1 MSIQNN
7 GNKKTLNL
15 QKEKSKKIKTIKA
28 LAGFLGTAASLQFIA
43 AGAVAAKNLGKK
55 IINNRDYQKEFDEI
69 LRNSSKLTPEAIKQY
84 KDKNITEVNIPE
96 NVKEIDEN
104 TFRGFKNVKRVTIT
118 KSTGLIGKNAFSN
131 MNSLEEIW
139 IKDKSHIIG
148 TSDLKPNVKIKYGEE
163 TYSIEE
169 WKAKWNQENLT
180 LEDSILSL
188 SYDAL
193 KNLDKI
199 KNVDTNKASS
209 ISTDAFSGLNL
220 NSLTLNDEL
229 KNAKNNIFNEL
240 NIQKLLIG
248 KALLA
253 NPIRMQLKKFSE
265 INQVDILNTISE
277 IPDDAFNGINI
288 KNINLSST
296 ITKIGKR
303 AFLNSNITTIDLK
316 NVLEILESAFEA
328 SKLKT
333 VKFNSILNS
342 IDKNAFAKCNF
353 SELDMFDQVD
363 SLHDLAF
370 SETSVSHLKIGK
382 LLEYKTINKVLTKLS
397 SIENLTVKG
406 NIEKI
411 PSFSLAELNVNK
423 LTLEEGVKE
432 IEANALDFASINHL
446 KIADSLEK
454 LHYPSNPLSDTSG
467 SFSNVKKIQTLEI
480 GSALTKCNDLRE
492 LFFYGKNK
500 EISRF
505 TELKLT
511 DSINSLSKDMW
522 NSSIGNKI
530 MNLNKIT
537 IPEKHTSL
545 GIDTFKNVKFSNINL
560 ENITHLG
567 EGNFYSCD
575 DSLNLSLSDKLTT
588 INARAFKDTNCFT
601 KDKPLDLK
609 NVTQIEESAFENS
622 NISTLDLKLTKNIGK
637 RAFFGSKIETVEG
650 SQEIISLGESSFENA
665 SKLKYINNVNIQK
678 IGAKAF
684 KNCIELNKVST
695 LECDEIANEA
705 FYNCTNLEH
714 ITLDNIKNIGN
725 FAFYNTQSLE
735 TANLENVESLGEAA
749 FQNSNL
755 KEIDLKSLKNDTWVS
770 AFENCKNL
778 QKVDN
783 FQNNNVRKIP
793 NNAFKNCSSLIYINT
808 INITSFGD
816 YAFYQCT
823 EFVSN
828 DFTNVKEIGNF
839 AFKSCKKIQN
849 LQFPSELTSIGEEA
863 FAECD
868 LDAIRM
874 PKTASFIHETAFK
887 NATVKALGIGKL
899 LEYQGINDILTN
911 IKRIRSISVFGDI
924 AKVPSLSLAK
934 IDVEKL
940 EFKEGVQELDRKAL
954 DQAKIKHLKICD
966 SLSKLHYA
974 TRIAEDE
981 DDDGSFSRVKKIEKL
996 EIGKALTNCDDLR
1009 ELFFYGESKKNNR
1022 FSNLTLTE
1030 SIDQLNNNIWNA
1042 SLNNK
1047 LISLNSITLP
1057 DKFTELGLKTFEN
1070 VKFENINLDNITHLG
1085 ERNFNSCDESLNL
1098 NLGENITTINARA
1111 FEEAK
1116 CFSEEKPIDLKN
1128 VTRIEEGA
1136 FRGSNI
1142 SILNTKLT
1150 TYIGK
1155 EAFLSSEIKELNG
1168 ANNLKD
1174 IDEYAFKYAERL
1186 TKIENDG
1193 NWNSIGKGAFYNC
1206 NSLREFKLKSST
1218 ITEIKDET
1226 FYGCSSLK
1234 SDGIDLSKITKIGHS
1249 AFKECINLTNIDLR
1263 NIEIIGDYAFYN
1275 CYYLKSLNKFNK
1287 DVEVGDSSF
1296 QGCTELS
1303 NVNIDKC
1310 KKLSRYSFSR
1320 CENLTNGIEKIKLH
1334 DDIIEIPANCFEGI
1348 QQINKLELNI
1358 NNVKKI
1364 GDSAFNNAKMVHILN
1379 PKKTLTHVGYEAFKD
1394 TSGVDIDFE
1403 ILENI
1408 GSSAF
1413 KNTNLNKKDIVFK
1426 NLKTMGDYV
1435 FENNQNINSVDFS
1448 KTNIKKIPNNTFKD
1462 CKSLTNVKLNNKIEE
1477 IGSGAFEN
1485 CASLENLDLSKIK
1498 KIDRF
1503 AFRNC
1508 DKFTE
1513 INLANIEELE
1523 EFAFADCSSL
1533 KKVNLP
1539 SKLKKINRY
1548 TFAECISLEE
1558 INLNNIEVIE
1568 QRAFI
1573 KTKLKYCNFSSLV
1586 ELGDSAF
1593 ADCNFPSTFNLKF
1606 YKDTKIDNYAFAN
1619 STFSGFPYIDFNY
1632 KQVEIGDSAFSG
1644 IKGITSLIN
1653 TQNVK
1658 EVQRF
1663 AFYKSSL
1670 SGLGFNPRS
1679 IFPNAQLGDHI
1690 FAD

>member
-15 QKEKSKKIKTIKA
+15 QKEKNKKIKTIKA

-333 VKFNSILNS
+333 VKFNSILKS
-342 IDKNAFAKCNF
+342 IDKSAFAKCNF

-567 EGNFYSCD
+567 ENNFYSCD
-575 DSLNLSLSDKLTT
+575 DSLNLNLSDKLTT

-609 NVTQIEESAFENS
+609 NVTEIEESAFENS
-622 NISTLDLKLTKNIGK
+622 NISTLDLKLTKNIGRK
-637 RAFFGSKIETVEG
+637 AFYQSKIKSIDAQNAE
-650 SQEIISLGESSFENA
+650 SIGESAFENA
-665 SKLKYINNVNIQK
+665 SELETVENGNWSNIEQKAFKDCSNLKSININNDVLEEIKDETFYNCAKLNSINLNNIKK
-678 IGAKAF
+678 IGLNAFENCTALENVNLENVHTLGSAAFKNSGIKEANLNSLVSDHWYNAFENCQNLENVLNFKSQLVPDSAF
-684 KNCIELNKVST
+684 KNCLKLQNIN
-695 LECDEIANEA
+695 LEHTTTINDYA
-705 FYNCTNLEH
+705 FYNCEKLRE
-714 ITLDNIKNIGN
+714 
-725 FAFYNTQSLE
+725 
-735 TANLENVESLGEAA
+735 ANLKVA
-749 FQNSNL
+749 NS
-755 KEIDLKSLKNDTWVS
+755 
-770 AFENCKNL
+770 
-778 QKVDN
+778 
-783 FQNNNVRKIP
+783 
-793 NNAFKNCSSLIYINT
+793 
-808 INITSFGD
+808 
-816 YAFYQCT
+816 
-823 EFVSN
+823 
-828 DFTNVKEIGNF
+828 IGNF
-839 AFKSCKKIQN
+839 AFKSCTSLITVNFKK
-849 LQFPSELTSIGEEA
+849 ELNNVGEQSFANCTFDSLDIFDSANSLHKDA
-863 FAECD
+863 F
-868 LDAIRM
+868 LN
-874 PKTASFIHETAFK
+874 T
-887 NATVKALGIGKL
+887 TVTYFRIGKL
-899 LEYQGINDILTN
+899 LEHTKINDVITN
-911 IKRIRSISVFGDI
+911 FKSINNINVKGNI
-924 AKVPSLSLAK
+924 TKVPSSSLAK
-934 IDVEKL
+934 IDVQKL
-940 EFKEGVQELDRKAL
+940 EFEEGVQELDRKAL
-954 DQAKIKHLKICD
+954 DQAKIKHLKVCD

-974 TRIAEDE
+974 TRTGEDE

-1057 DKFTELGLKTFEN
+1057 DKFTELGLRTFEY

-1098 NLGENITTINARA
+1098 NLGEKITTINARA

-1155 EAFLSSEIKELNG
+1155 EAFLGSEIKELNG
-1168 ANNLKD
+1168 AKNLKD

-1310 KKLSRYSFSR
+1310 KKLSRYSFSK

-1348 QQINKLELNI
+1348 QQTNKLELNI

-1413 KNTNLNKKDIVFK
+1413 KNTKLNKKDIVFK

-1523 EFAFADCSSL
+1523 EFAFAECSSL
-1533 KKVNLP
+1533 KNVNLS

-1548 TFAECISLEE
+1548 TFAECTSLEE

-1573 KTKLKYCNFSSLV
+1573 KTKLKYCNFSHLL
-1586 ELGDSAF
+1586 EIGDSAF

-1619 STFSGFPYIDFNY
+1619 STFSGFSYIDFNY

-1670 SGLGFNPRS
+1670 SGLGLNPRS

>member
-131 MNSLEEIW
+131 MDALEEIW

-169 WKAKWNQENLT
+169 WKAKWNQENIT

-248 KALLA
+248 KALFA

-333 VKFNSILNS
+333 VKFNSMLKF

-567 EGNFYSCD
+567 ENNFYSCD
-575 DSLNLSLSDKLTT
+575 DSLNLNLSDKLTT

-601 KDKPLDLK
+601 EDKPLDLK
-609 NVTQIEESAFENS
+609 NVSKIEESAFENS
-622 NISTLDLKLTKNIGK
+622 NISILDLKLTKNIGK
-637 RAFFGSKIETVEG
+637 KAFYQSKIKTINAQNTE
-650 SQEIISLGESSFENA
+650 SIGESAFENA
-665 SKLKYINNVNIQK
+665 SKLETIENGNWSNIEQ
-678 IGAKAF
+678 KAF
-684 KNCIELNKVST
+684 KNCSNLKSININNDI
-695 LECDEIANEA
+695 LEEIKDET
-705 FYNCTNLEH
+705 FYNCAKLNL
-714 ITLDNIKNIGN
+714 INLNSIKKIGLN
-725 FAFYNTQSLE
+725 AFENCTALE
-735 TANLENVESLGEAA
+735 NVNLENVHTLGSYAFKNSGIKEANLNSLASD
-749 FQNSNL
+749 QWNN
-755 KEIDLKSLKNDTWVS
+755 
-770 AFENCKNL
+770 AFENCQNL
-778 QKVDN
+778 ENVLN
-783 FQNNNVRKIP
+783 FKSQLVP
-793 NNAFKNCSSLIYINT
+793 DSAFKNCSKLQKINLENAT
-808 INITSFGD
+808 AIND
-816 YAFYQCT
+816 YAFYNC
-823 EFVSN
+823 EKLIEASLKA
-828 DFTNVKEIGNF
+828 TNSIGNF
-839 AFKSCKKIQN
+839 AFKSCTSLTTVNFKK
-849 LQFPSELTSIGEEA
+849 ELNSVGEQA
-863 FAECD
+863 FAECTFAS
-868 LDAIRM
+868 LDM
-874 PKTASFIHETAFK
+874 FDSVNFLHKDAFL
-887 NATVKALGIGKL
+887 NTTVTYFRLGKL
-899 LEYQGINDILTN
+899 LDYAKINDVITN
-911 IKRIRSISVFGDI
+911 FKSINNIYVKGNIS
-924 AKVPSLSLAK
+924 KVPSLSLAK

-940 EFKEGVQELDRKAL
+940 EFEEGVQELDRKAL
-954 DQAKIKHLKICD
+954 DQAKIKHLKVCD

-974 TRIAEDE
+974 TRTGEDE

-1057 DKFTELGLKTFEN
+1057 DKFTELGLRTFEN

-1098 NLGENITTINARA
+1098 NLGQKITTINARA

-1116 CFSEEKPIDLKN
+1116 CFSEAKPIDLKN

-1193 NWNSIGKGAFYNC
+1193 NWHSIGKGAFYNC
-1206 NSLREFKLKSST
+1206 NSLREFKLKSPT

-1263 NIEIIGDYAFYN
+1263 NAEIIGDYAFYN
-1275 CYYLKSLNKFNK
+1275 CNYLKSLNKFNK

-1310 KKLSRYSFSR
+1310 KKLSRNSFSR
-1320 CENLTNGIEKIKLH
+1320 CENLTNGIERIKLH

-1348 QQINKLELNI
+1348 QQTNKLELNI

-1364 GDSAFNNAKMVHILN
+1364 GDRAFADAKMVHILN
-1379 PKKTLTHVGYEAFKD
+1379 SKKTLTHVGYESFKD
-1394 TSGVDIDFE
+1394 ISTVDIDFE

-1413 KNTNLNKKDIVFK
+1413 KNTKLNKKDIVFK
-1426 NLKTMGDYV
+1426 NLKTMGEYV

-1448 KTNIKKIPNNTFKD
+1448 KTNIKKIPNNTFKN
-1462 CKSLTNVKLNNKIEE
+1462 CIKLNNVKFNNSIEE

-1513 INLANIEELE
+1513 INLANIEQLE
-1523 EFAFADCSSL
+1523 EFAFDGCSSL
-1533 KKVNLP
+1533 KNVNLS

-1548 TFAECISLEE
+1548 TFAECTSLEE

-1568 QRAFI
+1568 QRAFT
-1573 KTKLKYCNFSSLV
+1573 KTKLKYCNFSHLL
-1586 ELGDSAF
+1586 EIGDSAF

-1619 STFSGFPYIDFNY
+1619 STFSGFSYIDFNY
-1632 KQVEIGDSAFSG
+1632 KQVKIGDSAFSG

-1679 IFPNAQLGDHI
+1679 IFPNAQLGDYI